1 MHKTLTLLARQLS
14 VPFILVVL
22 AVALISSLFFFEQ
35 KIQREAQESVND
47 ALSELLVSKKQY
59 LSEYIKS
66 HSDFLY
72 FLLETPPIQGVSSA
86 QLNSKIEPIDDSS
99 LALWKT
105 RLSTTFQS
113 MMHTYTDIRQL
124 RLIDGVSGDELVRV
138 DRFGGVV
145 KVQPAAKLQNKA
157 SKEYFL
163 ETLKLTERGLY
174 VSQIDLNKE
183 RGAIVYPIEPT
194 LRFALPVYNDNNV
207 LFSVLVLN
215 INAEVLLTNL
225 YSDIDPALH
234 LLLLNQSGHFIYHS
248 NATMRFS
255 KDLNPDMTWQ
265 ALYSQAPWFVR
276 GLSLMTLT
284 KDVQQQFIV
293 KEDFLRT
300 SSSAQY
306 GLIKIATAI
315 PVAQYTE
322 ILFEKRVSTY
332 GLLFVFSI
340 IFITVLVII
349 WFYFKNSQKL
359 IATQSEFA
367 DIIDGAAGGIIGFNT
382 KLQITSFNRAAQ
394 NFFPELKRNIGLGY
408 HALEHYMSDNYF
420 TDTLELVSQ
429 NQTVKPLEISLQ
441 QGDERAIALEL
452 TVSPIRGTDTGS
464 QGFALFVTDI
474 TAQNTAKEKIKHNNA
489 HLEQQVA
496 ERTAELESAKKR
508 AEEASNI
515 KSSFISSISHE
526 MRTPLNG
533 ILGTLNLVSR
543 ETVTKQQQ
551 NYLEMMKT
559 SAQTLTSLINDILDL
574 SKIEAGKLE
583 LDCELFDPIT
593 LLEHVTSSIGVKAHE
608 KHLDYQLDALEVDYL
623 GLFGDSSRLKQ
634 VLYNLLSNAIKFTD
648 KGGVY
653 VVAKTVTDNDR
664 IWLEVSVR
672 DTGVGISKNNY
683 DKLFQAFSQES
694 ASVTSQ
700 YGGTGLGLSICKQLC
715 KLMGGDISFSS
726 VKSRGSEFT
735 LRLPYPV
742 SSAKP
747 LHVMPVLSG
756 SKLYIESPSSE
767 FFQFLEKLIVRFSGE
782 LTTKEEAKYWLID
795 SQSSHLNLHLQHD
808 EAKLRCCVFYDALH
822 CQLPE
827 NILCSIAKPI
837 RYLDVLA
844 LINQEQTHIMFDF
857 IEYSPPFG
865 QASELYKSL
874 AGSIVMVV
882 DDNQINLEVAKGMLS
897 AQGVDVL
904 TAKSGIDLLE
914 KLNIA
919 AEQSL
924 DIMAILMDCNMPLMD
939 GYEATES
946 VRSGKGTDQYA
957 EIPIIAMTA
966 GTMSGE
972 RERCFAIG
980 MNDYITKPV
989 NPDRLFEILVN
1000 YSQGAELDSSKS
1012 DYVSISDVLEEK
1024 SSFNVDDALDRMQG
1038 DRALYAMICELFV
1051 ADAPSKFND
1060 LSASIEACAHDRVK
1074 QVAHAIRGQ
1083 AGDIGADNLYLLA
1096 TELEECAAAQQGS
1109 ARYTPLYKKM
1119 EKELIFVNQGIKS
1132 MQHVQAS

>member
-1 MHKTLTLLARQLS
+1 MHKSVTMLVRQLLI
-14 VPFILVVL
+14 PFLLVML
-22 AVALISSLFFFEQ
+22 TVALVASLFFFEQ
-35 KIQREAQESVND
+35 KIQREAQVNVND
-47 ALSELLVSKKQY
+47 ALSELLENKKQH
-59 LSEYIKS
+59 LSEYIQNN
-66 HSDFLY
+66 SDFLY
-72 FLLETPPIQGVSSA
+72 FLLETPPIQGISRA
-86 QLNSKIEPIDDSS
+86 QLNGNIDPVDGTS
-99 LALWKT
+99 LALWEE
-105 RLSTTFQS
+105 RLNTIFQS

-124 RLIDGVSGDELVRV
+124 RLIDSSTGDERVRV

-145 KVQPAAKLQNKA
+145 KVQPKAKLQNKA
-157 SKEYFL
+157 SKAYFL
-163 ETLKLTERGLY
+163 ETLELNERSLY
-174 VSQIDLNKE
+174 ISEIDLNKE
-183 RGAIVYPIEPT
+183 RGKIVHPIEPT
-194 LRFALPVYNDNNV
+194 LRFALPVYNDENV
-207 LFSVLVLN
+207 LFSILVLN
-215 INAEVLLTNL
+215 LNADVLLTDL
-225 YSDIDPALH
+225 YSDIGPALQ

-248 NATMRFS
+248 NTTMRFT
-255 KDLNPDMTWQ
+255 KDLRSEMTWQ
-265 ALYSQAPWFVR
+265 ALYAHAPW
-276 GLSLMTLT
+276 LSGDLLLTTLN
-284 KDVQQQFIV
+284 KDVEQQFIV

-300 SSSAQY
+300 SSSTQH
-306 GLIKIATAI
+306 GLIKIAAAI
-315 PVAQYTE
+315 PVTHYAE
-322 ILFEKRVSTY
+322 ILFEKRVNTY
-332 GLLFVFSI
+332 GLLFVLSV

-349 WFYFKNSQKL
+349 WFYLKSSQKL

-394 NFFPELKRNIGLGY
+394 RFFPELKPNIGLGY
-408 HALEHYMSDNYF
+408 HALEHYVSDNYF

-429 NQTVKPLEISLQ
+429 NHTVKPLEISLPQ
-441 QGDERAIALEL
+441 EDERAAALEL
-452 TVSPIRGTDTGS
+452 TVSPIRGSDESS

-474 TAQNTAKEKIKHNNA
+474 TAQNKAKEKIKHNNA
-489 HLEQQVA
+489 YLEQQVA
-496 ERTAELESAKKR
+496 ERTAELQNAKKR

-543 ETVTKQQQ
+543 EAVSKQQQ
-551 NYLEMMKT
+551 NYLDMMKT

-608 KHLDYQLDALEVDYL
+608 KRLDYQLDALEVEYL

-653 VVAKTVTDNDR
+653 VVAKTVTDNEH

-672 DTGVGISKNNY
+672 DTGVGISKSNY

-694 ASVTSQ
+694 ANVTSQ

-742 SSAKP
+742 SRAKP
-747 LHVMPVLSG
+747 LHIMPVLSG
-756 SKLYIESPSSE
+756 ARIYIESPSSE
-767 FFQFLEKLIVRFSGE
+767 FFQLLEKLVERFSGE
-782 LTTKEEAKYWLID
+782 LTTKMDAKYWLID
-795 SQSSHLNLHLQHD
+795 ADSSHLDLHLQSE
-808 EAKLRCCVFYDALH
+808 EAVQRCCIFYDAL
-822 CQLPE
+822 QGELPK
-827 NILCSIAKPI
+827 NILSSIAKPI

-844 LINQEQTHIMFDF
+844 LINQEQTHIMFDLVD
-857 IEYSPPFG
+857 ENEQPNQHSEQYSTLFG
-865 QASELYKSL
+865 K
-874 AGSIVMVV
+874 IVMVV

-897 AQGVDVL
+897 SQGIDVL

-939 GYEATES
+939 GYEATEA
-946 VRSGKGTDQYA
+946 VRAGKGTEHYKA
-957 EIPIIAMTA
+957 IPIIAMTA

-989 NPDRLFEILVN
+989 NPDSLFATLINFSLVSEYN
-1000 YSQGAELDSSKS
+1000 EFDNDSATLLA
-1012 DYVSISDVLEEK
+1012 VPEEEK
-1024 SSFNVDDALDRMQG
+1024 SFNIDDALDRMQG
-1038 DRALYAMICELFV
+1038 DRALYAMICELFI
-1051 ADAPSKFND
+1051 ADAPSKFTD
-1060 LSASIEACAHDRVK
+1060 LYASIESTDHDRTK
-1074 QVAHAIRGQ
+1074 HIAHAIRGQ
-1083 AGDIGADNLYLLA
+1083 AGDIGAKKLYSLA
-1096 TELEECAAAQQGS
+1096 AELEECALVQQG
-1109 ARYTPLYKKM
+1109 ATQYTPLYQKM
-1119 EKELIFVNQGIKS
+1119 EKELAYVNECIKD